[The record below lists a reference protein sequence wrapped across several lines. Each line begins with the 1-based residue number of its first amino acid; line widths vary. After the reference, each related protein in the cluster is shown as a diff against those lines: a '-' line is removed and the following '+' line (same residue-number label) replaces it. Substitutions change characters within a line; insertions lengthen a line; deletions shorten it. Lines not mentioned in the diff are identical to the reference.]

1 MIMISQLKCW
11 FVHIPWANSR
21 AKNLHKVES
30 PGGQIH
36 WFARFF
42 WIMSITFH
50 MIHKFQ
56 HFLVSTKMEGMP
68 RYRKYR
74 KLTLILSIIASSIYF
89 GLTFLDYCLI
99 SDKNH
104 QRSPS
109 QNRITW
115 SHLVSQPASQ
125 RCSSQ
130 SAPDQTGSRCVI
142 VEAVE
147 AEHCD

>member
-1 MIMISQLKCW
+1 MLICTYSMGKFQSKEPTQSW
-11 FVHIPWANSR
+11 IPRGPNPLVR
-21 AKNLHKVES
+21 
-30 PGGQIH
+30 QI
-36 WFARFF
+36 FF

-56 HFLVSTKMEGMP
+56 HFFGESKNGKPGMP